1 MLKNNL
7 KAIVLCLLFL
17 LNINSFSQK
26 TEKEKQVN
34 ITYNWYKIPGH
45 GSNQLAVWVEDE
57 KGNYICT
64 IYATKFTATGGYK
77 YRQVSLSEWT
87 AKSNLKDLSKE
98 EVDGFTGATQPAGK
112 QTLVWNCKDK
122 TGKVVPNGNYVI
134 RMEANIH
141 DADKMFYS
149 GKITIGKKSQI
160 ATGAITFSKPE
171 LATGSV
177 LFSDVVVEYK

>member
-1 MLKNNL
+1 MFKSFSRI
-7 KAIVLCLLFL
+7 IVLFLLFL
-17 LNINSFSQK
+17 ISFNLFSQK
-26 TEKEKQVN
+26 AEKAKQVN
-34 ITYNWYKIPGH
+34 ITYNWHKIPGH

-87 AKSNLKDLSKE
+87 SKSNLKGLSKE
-98 EVDGFTGATQPAGK
+98 EIDGLTGATQPAGK
-112 QTLVWNCKDK
+112 QTLVWNCKDSTRK
-122 TGKVVPNGNYVI
+122 MVPNGTYVI

-141 DADKMFYS
+141 DADKMFYC
-149 GKITIGKKSQI
+149 GKIVIGKKSQV

-171 LATGSV
+171 LASGSV
-177 LFSDVVVEYK
+177 LFSDVAVEYK